1 MELIGNRLI
10 ATDRQTVWQALNDV
24 EVLQACITGCKE
36 MTGSVEDGF
45 VAVVTAKVGPV
56 KSTFRGTVTL
66 TDIIEGES
74 YRISGEGKGGA
85 AGFAKGAALVRLED
99 VEGGTNLIYE
109 VEAKVGGKLAQMGSR
124 VVRGVAMKFADEF
137 FEKFDMLVAPQ
148 DIPQENI
155 AKIDDIIEKP
165 KKGWFKKLIGKD

>member
-1 MELIGNRLI
+1 M
-10 ATDRQTVWQALNDV
+10 
-24 EVLQACITGCKE
+24 
-36 MTGSVEDGF
+36 
-45 VAVVTAKVGPV
+45 
-56 KSTFRGTVTL
+56 
-66 TDIIEGES
+66 
-74 YRISGEGKGGA
+74 
-85 AGFAKGAALVRLED
+85 VRLED